1 MWLDFAFQELFGL
14 EQRLSEETADLYFDT
29 ISEKLRTPEFLPR
42 ALYERFNLEV
52 LATTDSPLDS
62 LADHQAIRESNWKA
76 RILPTFRPDPVVDPE
91 FAGFAENIAKL
102 GEKTGEDTSTWA
114 GYLNALRMTRVRFR
128 ELGCTATDHGH
139 PTARTAN
146 LSTAEAAELFARV
159 IAGSADAQQ
168 QELFRAQMLT
178 EMARMSLE
186 DGLVMQIHPG
196 SARNHNRKLYERYGR
211 DVGADI
217 PMPTNYVD
225 ALRPL
230 LDQFGNERD
239 LTIILFTL
247 DESAYSRELA
257 PLAGHY
263 PCLRLGPPWWFH
275 DSPEGMMRFRE
286 QVTETAGFYNTVGFN
301 DDTRAFLSIPARH
314 DMSRRMDCAFL
325 AKLVA
330 EHRLEEDEAL
340 EVAHDLAYRLGEK
353 GISAVEDA
361 AWRIRRLST
370 IRRRARLSAGT
381 RLGRV
386 RWTVCAM
393 LFVATSIN
401 YMDRQVIAILKPTL
415 EHSIGMTEVS
425 YGYIVDA
432 FQIAYA
438 IGLLAAGRLIDKLG
452 TRIGYMLVMAV
463 WSLSAMGH
471 ALASTVLEFGF
482 ARFFLGLGESGNF
495 PAAIKT
501 VAEWFPQNERS
512 LATGIFNSGAN
523 VGAILAPAIVPW
535 VTLRYGWHA
544 AFLTT
549 GLFSVLWIV
558 WWFRN
563 YRKPTD
569 HSTLT
574 GAELRHIYQEAAAD
588 MGPSPSVPWRRLLGF
603 RQTWAFSIAKFL
615 TDPIWWFYLF
625 WLPSYFSAKFNL
637 NLSHLGLPLIIVYNV
652 SAIGSI
658 GGGWLPAPF
667 RRLGLSPN
675 YARLAAML
683 FCACL
688 VVPIYTAS

>member
-1 MWLDFAFQELFGL
+1 MADTTAFNNP
-14 EQRLSEETADLYFDT
+14 
-29 ISEKLRTPEFLPR
+29 TP
-42 ALYERFNLEV
+42 
-52 LATTDSPLDS
+52 
-62 LADHQAIRESNWKA
+62 
-76 RILPTFRPDPVVDPE
+76 
-91 FAGFAENIAKL
+91 
-102 GEKTGEDTSTWA
+102 ST
-114 GYLNALRMTRVRFR
+114 
-128 ELGCTATDHGH
+128 
-139 PTARTAN
+139 
-146 LSTAEAAELFARV
+146 
-159 IAGSADAQQ
+159 
-168 QELFRAQMLT
+168 
-178 EMARMSLE
+178 
-186 DGLVMQIHPG
+186 
-196 SARNHNRKLYERYGR
+196 
-211 DVGADI
+211 
-217 PMPTNYVD
+217 
-225 ALRPL
+225 
-230 LDQFGNERD
+230 
-239 LTIILFTL
+239 
-247 DESAYSRELA
+247 
-257 PLAGHY
+257 
-263 PCLRLGPPWWFH
+263 
-275 DSPEGMMRFRE
+275 
-286 QVTETAGFYNTVGFN
+286 
-301 DDTRAFLSIPARH
+301 
-314 DMSRRMDCAFL
+314 
-325 AKLVA
+325 
-330 EHRLEEDEAL
+330 
-340 EVAHDLAYRLGEK
+340 
-353 GISAVEDA
+353 
-361 AWRIRRLST
+361 
-370 IRRRARLSAGT
+370 LSAGT

-393 LFVATSIN
+393 LFAATSIN

-463 WSLSAMGH
+463 WSFSAMGH

-549 GLFSVLWIV
+549 GLFSVLWIL
-558 WWFRN
+558 WWFRY
-563 YRKPTD
+563 YRTPTD

-574 GAELRHIYQEAAAD
+574 ARELRHIYQEAAAD

-615 TDPIWWFYLF
+615 TDPIWYFYLF

-683 FCACL
+683 LCAFL
-688 VVPIYTAS
+688 VVPIYTASSAKSVWTAIALISVAAGAHQGWSANLFTTSSDMFPRSAVGAVVGIGGMAGSVGSALFAFFAGHILQLTHSYAVLFGIASSAYLLALIVMYLLAPGLKKVEVAA